1 MAIRSFPAPK
11 GAKLLRSVMQRVS
24 QGGNYDFIG
33 EHKISKGIK
42 AVESNNLKYT
52 YKAIHGLSVNRLKQC
67 GAPIENDEVVAD
79 FTVLISDCGRR
90 QVGEKSVWDVSWKV
104 YVDGKLVG
112 QNMYQY

>member
-1 MAIRSFPAPK
+1 MAIRTFLAPK
-11 GAKLLRSVMQRVS
+11 GAILFRSVMQRVS

-42 AVESNNLKYT
+42 AEESNNLRYT

-67 GAPIENDEVVAD
+67 GAPIENDEVVVD
-79 FTVLISDCGRR
+79 FTVLISDYGRR
-90 QVGEKSVWDVSWKV
+90 EVGGKSVWDVSWKV

-112 QNMYQY
+112 QNIYQY